1 MSEQPSLCFFTPEL
15 DLDTPN
21 DPWYNR
27 AVEWIALN
35 RDAWDAM
42 VARAR
47 ALHAVGAFVGMKAL
61 IEWARCEIPIVRP
74 EREQFAINNS
84 MSPAM
89 GRIMVA
95 EHPELEGVIKTRRAS
110 CDEI

>member
-27 AVEWIALN
+27 AVEWISLN

-74 EREQFAINNS
+74 EHEQFAARDRS
-84 MSPAM
+84 MDPREFLA
-89 GRIMVA
+89 GRLA
-95 EHPELEGVIKTRRAS
+95 RRGKCRLGDSREAG
-110 CDEI
+110 